1 MVDLGAKG
9 SWLLIINV
17 NSFAES
23 LKFKGERSCIR
34 DRFDDNDDVK
44 FFHLRIV
51 WVQLCNSFN
60 CDKCYTQCL

>member
-1 MVDLGAKG
+1 MFHGVKG
-9 SWLLIINV
+9 NWLFNTNV

-23 LKFKGERSCIR
+23 LKFKGGRSRIR
-34 DRFDDNDDVK
+34 DRWDDDGDVK

-60 CDKCYTQCL
+60 CDKYYTQCL